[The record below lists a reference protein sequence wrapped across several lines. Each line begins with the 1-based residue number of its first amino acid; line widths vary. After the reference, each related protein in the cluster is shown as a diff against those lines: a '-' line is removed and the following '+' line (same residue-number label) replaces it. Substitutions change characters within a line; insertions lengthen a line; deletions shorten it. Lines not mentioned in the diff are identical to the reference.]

1 MFAENSE
8 TVLKPKIL
16 VFGVGGAGGNA
27 VNNMIAS
34 ELDGVTFVVANTDA
48 QALENARTEHKIQLG
63 TRSTKGLGAGAM
75 PQIGE
80 AAAEESSKEIRHY
93 LDGANLVFIT
103 AGMGGGTGTGA
114 APVIAKI
121 AKEMGILTVGVV
133 TKPFLFEGAHR
144 MAIAEEGLRKLRDQ
158 VDTLIIIANQN
169 LFRIANERTT
179 FMDAFK
185 IADNV
190 LRDGVC
196 GIVELIIMDGL
207 VNLDLADI
215 ATIMKDGGPA
225 MMGTGACSE
234 EENRS
239 VIAAERAISNPLL
252 DRVSIGG
259 ASRVLINI
267 TGGMDMTLFEVDAA
281 ANRIR
286 DEINNS
292 NANIIFGSTFK
303 QELEGSI
310 VVSVFATGLEDKT
323 NSNPTAAPDKTHDD
337 VKKAPA
343 NIVETTNHTTDNAP
357 KPQESQ
363 NILRPKEVARSTSQA
378 DVYDIPAFLRKIKNN
393 KAE

>member
-1 MFAENSE
+1 MFAENDE
-8 TVLKPKIL
+8 IALKPKIL

-34 ELDGVTFVVANTDA
+34 DLKGVTFIVANTDA
-48 QALENARTEHKIQLG
+48 QALNNAKTEHQIQLG
-63 TRSTKGLGAGAM
+63 MRTTKGLGAGAL
-75 PQIGE
+75 PKIGE
-80 AAAEESSKEIRHY
+80 AAAEESAKEIRGY

-121 AKEMGILTVGVV
+121 AREMGILTVGVV
-133 TKPFLFEGAHR
+133 TKPFLFEGAQR
-144 MAIAEEGLRKLRDQ
+144 LSLAEEGLKKLREH

-215 ATIMKDGGPA
+215 STIMKDGGPA
-225 MMGTGACSE
+225 MMGTGTCSE

-239 VIAAERAISNPLL
+239 VVAAERAISNPLL

-286 DEINNS
+286 DEINNP

-310 VVSVFATGLEDKT
+310 VVSVFATGLEDK
-323 NSNPTAAPDKTHDD
+323 SQIPIIEPKTAAKEQGPKLE
-337 VKKAPA
+337 
-343 NIVETTNHTTDNAP
+343 NP
-357 KPQESQ
+357 KPQEPLPQKQLEIQ
-363 NILRPKEVARSTSQA
+363 NIIRPRAAENTQA
-378 DVYDIPAFLRKIKNN
+378 SSDVYEIPAFLRKPLS
-393 KAE
+393 